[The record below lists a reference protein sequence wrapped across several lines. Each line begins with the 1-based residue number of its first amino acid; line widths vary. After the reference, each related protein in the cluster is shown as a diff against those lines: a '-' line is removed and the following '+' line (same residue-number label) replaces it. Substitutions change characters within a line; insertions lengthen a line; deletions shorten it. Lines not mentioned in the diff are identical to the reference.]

1 MEKRNNNFPIEL
13 EQQNQN
19 SQNNQNQNDFSRRSN
34 GPYINSAESPLMGMS
49 PGYDNALNVEMHY
62 QEILNTLNRIA
73 DNREINM
80 TNAALIL
87 VVALFL
93 VYMAI
98 DFGLSEGFS
107 LRVPRDLF
115 MMIVCLFILVV
126 VLHRNDTCNLKK
138 K

>member
-1 MEKRNNNFPIEL
+1 
-13 EQQNQN
+13 
-19 SQNNQNQNDFSRRSN
+19 
-34 GPYINSAESPLMGMS
+34 
-49 PGYDNALNVEMHY
+49 MHY
-62 QEILNTLNRIA
+62 QETLNTLNRIA

-80 TNAALIL
+80 VNAALVL

-115 MMIVCLFILVV
+115 MMIVGIFILVV
-126 VLHRNDTCNLKK
+126 ALHRNDTCNLKK
-138 K
+138 KLI